1 MSEDRYDPLP
11 GLTGLLPYLRRRLS
25 RRQRRIGLATLAGML
40 VLVAGAV
47 AVLAPRIDDAKE
59 RDAVE
64 ERREE
69 LANREAE
76 RRRLERDS
84 RPLRGR
90 AAAPPAS
97 ASPARQ
103 RSARERLLVS
113 VAGSI
118 TGDAREREKRREL
131 DGPIRRTHCDPFPP
145 STVRADP
152 QVDLSQSH
160 AVYECVAVTGQVPQ
174 SATLSGVISG
184 YPFRAAV
191 DFTDGTYAWCRVAG
205 RPGEGG
211 LTSPTPVPVP
221 RLCSSREA
229 G

>member
-1 MSEDRYDPLP
+1 VSEDRYDPLP
-11 GLTGLLPYLRRRLS
+11 SLTGLLPYLRRRLS
-25 RRQRRIGLATLAGML
+25 RRRRRIALATLAGL
-40 VLVAGAV
+40 VVFVAGAV
-47 AVLAPRIDDAKE
+47 AVLAPVIDDAKE
-59 RDAVE
+59 HDAVE
-64 ERREE
+64 ERRDE

-103 RSARERLLVS
+103 RVGRERLLVS
-113 VAGSI
+113 VADSI
-118 TGDAREREKRREL
+118 TGDAREREARGDL
-131 DGPIRRTHCDPFPP
+131 DGPIRRTQCDPFPP

-160 AVYECVAVTGQVPQ
+160 GVYECVAVTGEAPR
-174 SATLSGVISG
+174 SARSSGVISG

-191 DFTDGTYAWCRVAG
+191 DFKDGTYAWCRVAG

-221 RLCSSREA
+221 KLCSSREA